1 MKIERT
7 KNAARNMV
15 FGWLLKI
22 YQILIPFLM
31 RTAMIYFMG
40 IQYLGLNSLFSSIL
54 QVLNLAELGVG
65 NALVF
70 SMYKPIA
77 ENDAEKICGLMNLY
91 KRLYRMIGMVILA
104 IGMILL
110 PFVPKLIHGDVPKN
124 LNIYVLYLL
133 YLATTVLSYWL
144 FAYKNALLTAHQ
156 REDVISKVT
165 ILTNT
170 IQYAL
175 QLAVIIGTGNYYLY
189 LIVYLGTQ
197 ILTNI
202 ITAITS
208 DHFYPEYRAEGELD
222 RSTRADI
229 MHRIRDLFT
238 SKIGAVVLNSADT
251 IVISAFLGLTVLAVY
266 QNYFFIVTAV
276 IGFLLVVFQSC
287 MAGIGN
293 SLIVETEEKNFEDL
307 KIFTFLIVWI
317 SGWCMTCFL
326 CLFQP
331 FMNIWVGKKLEL
343 GMPVVCCI
351 CLYFYLYEINQL
363 LNTYK
368 DAAGIWHQDR
378 FRPLATALTNLG
390 MNLMTVKYWGL
401 YGVMLSTVLSM
412 MLIGMPWLLHNLFSV
427 LFDHRHLKEY
437 IALVFRY
444 SFVAFLLCGITF
456 FPCSQIH
463 VGKWM
468 TLLIRAVICIILP
481 NLLYFALYRKTKEFE
496 RSMELFERI
505 THGRLKLV
513 KIIG

>member
-1 MKIERT
+1 
-7 KNAARNMV
+7 
-15 FGWLLKI
+15 
-22 YQILIPFLM
+22 
-31 RTAMIYFMG
+31 
-40 IQYLGLNSLFSSIL
+40 
-54 QVLNLAELGVG
+54 
-65 NALVF
+65 
-70 SMYKPIA
+70 
-77 ENDAEKICGLMNLY
+77 
-91 KRLYRMIGMVILA
+91 
-104 IGMILL
+104 
-110 PFVPKLIHGDVPKN
+110 
-124 LNIYVLYLL
+124 
-133 YLATTVLSYWL
+133 
-144 FAYKNALLTAHQ
+144 
-156 REDVISKVT
+156 
-165 ILTNT
+165 
-170 IQYAL
+170 
-175 QLAVIIGTGNYYLY
+175 
-189 LIVYLGTQ
+189 
-197 ILTNI
+197 
-202 ITAITS
+202 
-208 DHFYPEYRAEGELD
+208 
-222 RSTRADI
+222 
-229 MHRIRDLFT
+229 
-238 SKIGAVVLNSADT
+238 
-251 IVISAFLGLTVLAVY
+251 
-266 QNYFFIVTAV
+266 
-276 IGFLLVVFQSC
+276 
-287 MAGIGN
+287 
-293 SLIVETEEKNFEDL
+293 
-307 KIFTFLIVWI
+307 
-317 SGWCMTCFL
+317 MTCFL